1 MARIAI
7 VGSGVVG
14 QATGKGFISKGY
26 VVTFIDVK
34 EDVINQLRRQGYGA
48 LSPSELNLVDQDV
61 VFVSVCTPTVNG
73 KVVLDHLADAC
84 KTIGKALKPAIE
96 KRPEKYRVVAIRS
109 TAIPGTLDNV
119 VIPALEKNSGKKAG
133 QDFGVAVN
141 PEYLREKQAER
152 DFSNPWIVVIGT
164 GDDATWKILERLY
177 RPFGCPIH
185 RLSIKE
191 AEFQKYAHN
200 LFNAT
205 KISFFNEMRLVAGAI
220 GLDPS
225 ELFALVAQSAEGMW
239 HPAYGIRNMGPF
251 GGSCL
256 PKDTAAFLTFAKERG
271 IQAPLLA
278 AVIEV
283 NEMLKRDKGGKIG

>member
-1 MARIAI
+1 MARITI

-14 QATGKGFISKGY
+14 QATGEGFISKGY
-26 VVTFIDVK
+26 AVTFVDVK
-34 EDVINQLRRQGYGA
+34 EDVVNQLRRQGFGA

-73 KVVLDHLADAC
+73 NVVLDHLTDAC
-84 KTIGKALKPAIE
+84 KTIGKALKSAIE
-96 KRPEKYRVVAIRS
+96 KQPEKYRVVAVRS
-109 TAIPGTLDNV
+109 TVIPGTLESV
-119 VIPALEKNSGKKAG
+119 VIPTLEQNSGKKAG
-133 QDFGVAVN
+133 QDFGVAIN
-141 PEYLREKQAER
+141 PEYLREKQAGR

-164 GDDATWKILERLY
+164 EDDATWKILEGLY
-177 RPFGCPIH
+177 SPFGCPIY
-185 RLSIKE
+185 RLSAKE

-225 ELFALVAQSAEGMW
+225 EIFGLVAQSAEGMW
-239 HPAYGIRNMGPF
+239 HPAYGIRNLGPF

-256 PKDTAAFLTFAKERG
+256 PKDTAAFFTFGKEVKV
-271 IQAPLLA
+271 QTPLLA

-283 NEMLKRDKGGKIG
+283 NEMLKLKGR